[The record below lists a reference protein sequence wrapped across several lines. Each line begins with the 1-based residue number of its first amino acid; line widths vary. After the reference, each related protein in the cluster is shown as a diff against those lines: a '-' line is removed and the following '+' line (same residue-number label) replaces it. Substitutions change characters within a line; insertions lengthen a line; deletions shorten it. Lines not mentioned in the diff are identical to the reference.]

1 MATIIRQAYID
12 KIEKYL
18 GKETI
23 IVLVGQRRVGKSYM
37 MKTVRDQKASNPD
50 NNIIYIDKEKREF
63 DSIRNYQDLN
73 QYIDEHFVASKHNYI
88 LIDEIQDI
96 TEFERSIRSFRTEP
110 NTDIIITGSNA
121 KMLSNELS
129 TLIGGRY
136 KEIYIQSLSY
146 KEFLVFHQL
155 PDNDDSLAKY
165 IQYGGLPGLAK
176 IGLEEDD
183 AREYQMDIFHTVLL
197 KNVIMR
203 NRIRNVPFLENLVRF
218 LADNTGKLI
227 SANSIAKY
235 MKSQGESITSTVIIN
250 YISFLCEAYI
260 LHKVNRFD
268 IHGKRIFETNDK
280 FYFEDNGI
288 RNALA
293 GGTREGDIEKVIE
306 NIIYQHLIRL
316 GYQVYVGQLQAGEID
331 FVCTKPDGQRIY
343 VQASYIIADMATRE
357 REFGNLRAIND
368 NYPKYVIS
376 MTPLLTRNDDNGI
389 THLHLRKFLK
399 EGLSG
404 TRCKSTKFQTD
415 MQIILRKRPSLPLL
429 KQIKK
434 KRAYLVRANT
444 ETFANFA
451 NEK

>member
-146 KEFLVFHQL
+146 EEFLVFHQL

-197 KNVIMR
+197 KDVIMR
-203 NRIRNVPFLENLVRF
+203 NQIRNVPFLENLVRF

-268 IHGKRIFETNDK
+268 IYGKRIFETNDK

-293 GGTREGDIEKVIE
+293 GGTREGDIKKVIE

-376 MTPLLTRNDDNGI
+376 MPPLLTRNDDNGI

-399 EGLSG
+399 EG
-404 TRCKSTKFQTD
+404 F
-415 MQIILRKRPSLPLL
+415 
-429 KQIKK
+429 
-434 KRAYLVRANT
+434 
-444 ETFANFA
+444 
-451 NEK
+451 

>member
-146 KEFLVFHQL
+146 EEFLVFHQL

-376 MTPLLTRNDDNGI
+376 MPPLLTRNDDNGI

-399 EGLSG
+399 EGL
-404 TRCKSTKFQTD
+404 
-415 MQIILRKRPSLPLL
+415 
-429 KQIKK
+429 
-434 KRAYLVRANT
+434 
-444 ETFANFA
+444 
-451 NEK
+451 

>member
-146 KEFLVFHQL
+146 EEFLVFHQL

-203 NRIRNVPFLENLVRF
+203 NQIRNVPFLENLVRF

-331 FVCTKPDGQRIY
+331 FVCTKPDRQRIY

-399 EGLSG
+399 EG
-404 TRCKSTKFQTD
+404 F
-415 MQIILRKRPSLPLL
+415 
-429 KQIKK
+429 
-434 KRAYLVRANT
+434 
-444 ETFANFA
+444 
-451 NEK
+451 

>member
-1 MATIIRQAYID
+1 MATIIRQTYID

-146 KEFLVFHQL
+146 EEFLVFHQL

-203 NRIRNVPFLENLVRF
+203 NQIRNVPFLENLVRF

-268 IHGKRIFETNDK
+268 IHGKRILETNDK

-331 FVCTKPDGQRIY
+331 FVCTKPNGQRIY
-343 VQASYIIADMATRE
+343 VQASYIIVDMATRE

-399 EGLSG
+399 EG
-404 TRCKSTKFQTD
+404 F
-415 MQIILRKRPSLPLL
+415 
-429 KQIKK
+429 
-434 KRAYLVRANT
+434 
-444 ETFANFA
+444 
-451 NEK
+451 

>member
-23 IVLVGQRRVGKSYM
+23 IVLVGQRRVGKSYI

-146 KEFLVFHQL
+146 EEFLVFHQL

-197 KNVIMR
+197 KDVIMR

-316 GYQVYVGQLQAGEID
+316 GYQVYVGQLQAGEIN

-399 EGLSG
+399 EG
-404 TRCKSTKFQTD
+404 F
-415 MQIILRKRPSLPLL
+415 
-429 KQIKK
+429 
-434 KRAYLVRANT
+434 
-444 ETFANFA
+444 
-451 NEK
+451 